1 MTIFHHGTKYST
13 EVLARPATNVS
24 STAIVLLGTA
34 GKGPNTP
41 TLCNSI
47 DEVIKIFG
55 AVTNDEFTI
64 PKDAADIFIQATVP
78 LVVINVLP
86 NNTATSVTNEN
97 VVFAANN
104 RAKLANGYVSSLT
117 TTTAITAKLRF
128 ASNNTITLPT
138 GITAVTSVKS
148 ADGTVT
154 YSNSTDYNVSSS
166 VITNLLATIP
176 AGAEVLVAY
185 TATLASGA
193 DYTLNAETGV
203 LTRVSTGK
211 IVPQATIVTSYSKV
225 SGSAI
230 TASNI
235 IGTNTGGSKTGAEQ
249 IPDIPSTLKVDLG
262 NAILIAP
269 NWTYTIPAGGGFNSV
284 INKLL
289 TLANT
294 CGTTVVSDTPNTTKE
309 EAVSFA
315 YNNPSDR
322 LLAVGLGWFKKTIN
336 GQVLTRPSA
345 AAVAGLIAST
355 DNLIGGVTLSP
366 SNRLIR
372 GIESLVKP
380 ASFNLAIFSEEG
392 VASDTNYLNENGVA
406 TIINNNG
413 FRLFGN
419 YSTSQTQD
427 QSRFYCIKRGID
439 YLGRIISKGS
449 TQFIDAKITAGYI
462 DLVTE
467 YLNEQLLTLK
477 GQEVILNGE
486 AWPASSDINTPA
498 ELLAGNVYFNISVS
512 FPSPAQTIN
521 ILTKVTNGYVTEFT
535 EAAVI

>member
-1 MTIFHHGTKYST
+1 MPFHHGTIYTT

-34 GKGPNTP
+34 GKGPNVP

-47 DEVIKIFG
+47 DDVIKKFG
-55 AVTNDEFTI
+55 AVTNDEFSI
-64 PKDAADIFIQATVP
+64 PKDAADIFVQASVP
-78 LVVINVLP
+78 LIVINVLP
-86 NNTATSVTNEN
+86 STTVTSVANEN
-97 VVFAANN
+97 VVFGANGK
-104 RAKLANGYVSSLT
+104 AKLANGHVSALT
-117 TTTAITAKLRF
+117 TTNAVTAKLRF
-128 ASNNTITLPT
+128 APNNTITLPT

-148 ADGTVT
+148 ADGVTT
-154 YSNSTDYNVSSS
+154 YSNSTDYNVSSN
-166 VITNLLATIP
+166 VITNLLANIP

-185 TATLASGA
+185 TATLAVNT
-193 DYTLNAETGV
+193 DYTLEAETGI
-203 LTRVSTGK
+203 LTRTNTSK
-211 IVPQATIVTSYSKV
+211 IAPRATIVASYSKV
-225 SGSAI
+225 SAAAI
-230 TASNI
+230 TGTNI
-235 IGTNTGGSKTGAEQ
+235 IGTNSGGTKTGAEQ
-249 IPDIPSTLKVDLG
+249 ISDIPSTLKIDLG

-269 NWTYTIPAGGGFNSV
+269 DWTYQLVTGGGYNAV
-284 INKLL
+284 VNKLL

-294 CGTTVVSDTPNTTKE
+294 CGTTVVTDTPNTTKE
-309 EAVSFA
+309 DAVA
-315 YNNPSDR
+315 YAYSNPSDR
-322 LLAVGLGWFKKTIN
+322 ILAVGLGFIRKTIN
-336 GQVLTRPSA
+336 GQLLTRPSA
-345 AAVAGLIAST
+345 ASVAGLIAST
-355 DNLIGGVTLSP
+355 DNLVGGVTLSP

-372 GIESLVKP
+372 GIESLAKP
-380 ASFNLAIFSEEG
+380 ASFNLAVFSQEG

-427 QSRFYCIKRGID
+427 QSRFYCVKRGID
-439 YLGRIISKGS
+439 YLGRVISKGS
-449 TQFIDAKITAGYI
+449 IQFIDAKITAGYI

-467 YLNEQLLTLK
+467 YLNDQLLTLK

-486 AWPASSDINTPA
+486 AWPASADINTPA
-498 ELLAGNVYFNISVS
+498 ELLAGNVYFNIAVS